1 MLISGRMPGKARAN
15 NVFPDPG
22 DPAISKLWTKDRTL
36 FRHYSYADES
46 KSILILI
53 EKRMDC

>member
-1 MLISGRMPGKARAN
+1 M
-15 NVFPDPG
+15 
-22 DPAISKLWTKDRTL
+22 LWTKDRTL